1 MLTPQKSPQL
11 LKNYHPVIKR
21 GLVETPPYLPVIFP
35 LQFHNS
41 FIYGGFPTLPEG
53 YTILAPLLR
62 PKKHAQGAKAQ
73 QLPHDLFD
81 GTAGRPSLFSNDAPV
96 SAVHEELEE
105 AKKRGT
111 PCGMR
116 ARLGAAGGDLSWNVL
131 EL

>member
-1 MLTPQKSPQL
+1 MM
-11 LKNYHPVIKR
+11 
-21 GLVETPPYLPVIFP
+21 GFPPYRRIHHPSPVATP
-35 LQFHNS
+35 LD
-41 FIYGGFPTLPEG
+41 
-53 YTILAPLLR
+53 
-62 PKKHAQGAKAQ
+62 KHAQGAMAQ

-116 ARLGAAGGDLSWNVL
+116 ARLGAAGGDLL
-131 EL
+131 EYVGT